1 MTQALGIDD
10 KVQLTP
16 QQIWSGAWP
25 ASLNYRFSPLLGL
38 EQELNML
45 VFVLDQGQRQRGKD
59 ASRNDSHHYD
69 LFDHCW
75 GYSSHLW
82 RDPAASKRLL
92 VSQQCRSRPEHALNL
107 DLT

>member
-1 MTQALGIDD
+1 MGIDD

-25 ASLNYRFSPLLGL
+25 ASLNYRFSPHLGL

-59 ASRNDSHHYD
+59 A
-69 LFDHCW
+69 
-75 GYSSHLW
+75 
-82 RDPAASKRLL
+82 
-92 VSQQCRSRPEHALNL
+92 
-107 DLT
+107 